1 MEQEPTEYVG
11 VGGELRRDTL
21 AEQQRQP
28 GRPLGRGR
36 LGAFPLGARI
46 FAICNAFEAM
56 TSERPYRP
64 RYSAQQAIAELRRG
78 SGTQFD
84 PSLVE
89 PFIAMVQPMPEP

>member
-1 MEQEPTEYVG
+1 
-11 VGGELRRDTL
+11 
-21 AEQQRQP
+21 
-28 GRPLGRGR
+28 
-36 LGAFPLGARI
+36 
-46 FAICNAFEAM
+46 M